1 LGQVKNDWQIVR
13 KVFSYSKKILFL
25 TNFLKNNKIV
35 FDSKNIRQFKNYAG
49 LQYYAVSNLNNL
61 TFQFLKKVAKFHLES
76 LKFKPAQKKL
86 FKSQLRFW
94 LNDFYIDGKDVNSK
108 YSSTMIQCSKL
119 SRLND
124 TNFKY

>member
-1 LGQVKNDWQIVR
+1 MFNSR
-13 KVFSYSKKILFL
+13 
-25 TNFLKNNKIV
+25 
-35 FDSKNIRQFKNYAG
+35 NIRQFKNYAG

-61 TFQFLKKVAKFHLES
+61 TFQFLRKVTKFHLEN
-76 LKFKPAQKKL
+76 LKFKSAQKKL

-119 SRLND
+119 LRLNN